1 MGVGGWRSPGQD
13 SAASE
18 TSALGGPPPGT
29 ATIRLSQHRTS
40 LAHPTD
46 FSALAVRHGQCTG
59 EWGWGG
65 PKEFDEALHTC
76 GPIQGGVEA
85 WGRRIPSQRGLPP
98 GPLHWNWRQGMWGE
112 EGWCLRE
119 NRRCPGGPLPCPLQE
134 GAAWTHSWGRGQKC
148 FLYMCIYFFLSSEL
162 STRRFLPIS
171 AAVSVVI
178 SGRGRV

>member
-1 MGVGGWRSPGQD
+1 MFCPLPPWHPPLSFFLLKKKKKYGGGRGLEEPRPGLCSLRDISPWGSSSRD
-13 SAASE
+13 SNHQTKPAPDQP
-18 TSALGGPPPGT
+18 GPPL
-29 ATIRLSQHRTS
+29 RL
-40 LAHPTD
+40 L
-46 FSALAVRHGQCTG
+46 CTCSSG
-59 EWGWGG
+59 MDSVPESGGGGG

-148 FLYMCIYFFLSSEL
+148 FLYMCIYFF
-162 STRRFLPIS
+162 
-171 AAVSVVI
+171 
-178 SGRGRV
+178 